1 MRIVSR
7 LRPVL
12 AVLALL
18 LLALAPPA
26 ARAQSTPPAPPLPL
40 TQQQFDQL
48 VDALSKAVAER
59 LKVGETAPA
68 APAPT
73 APAATTTTH
82 TTPAPTTPAAAPAAS
97 APASSSV
104 THPPAATSAAP
115 GAPPMMM
122 MDVAMEE
129 PLSEVFI
136 DVAEKGDAALQQFP
150 ALLEGIARIPRALG
164 PEHNAGRGT
173 GHYLLIL
180 LGSMAAALATEA
192 LLRLALRPPRRYLAS
207 RIEGA
212 ASIWALAALIGLDI
226 VVLTGMWLVTHG
238 LVVTVFAG
246 TEPQARFG
254 FLVLTSL
261 FYWRLYLLIFR
272 VALRPNLPQ
281 ARLALVDDAEARTIY
296 HWTSAVILTAIVLG
310 DIRRILEAMQSP
322 PLVVACAMLVN
333 TALLTSLLIATTV
346 AIRHPVAK
354 WLHGLTQSGEP
365 GPMVT
370 ILARWWLALAI
381 PVFLLLGM
389 ARVYG
394 ALTSLEGIHLAILMT
409 MDVLI
414 GLVAIESFMDK
425 VCRLMR
431 AQTVAGEEP
440 PARERLVEAIMRC
453 IRVAVLLGATSLTI
467 RIWLVYG
474 IGMMDNSRYNA
485 FAGAALPAGA
495 ILLGAYCAWQAVEYV
510 TRLHMDKRP
519 AAAGFDADDSA
530 EAPASRMSTLM
541 PLLRVTL
548 FLVIVVL
555 AFLTVLAQ
563 IGIDVTPLIAGASII
578 GLAIS
583 FGSQTLVKDIVSG
596 VFYLVDDAFRVGE
609 YIDCGRAKGTVEGF
623 TLRSLK
629 LRHQNGQIYTVPFGQ
644 LGQVTN
650 YSRDW
655 TTMKF
660 NLRFARSTD
669 LEKLRKTVKK
679 IGQEM
684 LEDPELK
691 DEFLMPLKMQGVAD
705 IDDTALI
712 VRFKFTV
719 RPNKPTVVRR
729 EAIKRMISQLPLQ
742 DIEFASNTVA
752 VQGLGDAGAAG
763 AGAAVAASARAKAA
777 NDLLQ
782 QMEAEAAA
790 S

>member
-1 MRIVSR
+1 MSVFVRFR
-7 LRPVL
+7 LLP
-12 AVLALL
+12 ALL
-18 LLALAPPA
+18 VLSLLTAMSLP
-26 ARAQSTPPAPPLPL
+26 ARAQTAAPAPAPATTPLPISP
-40 TQQQFDQL
+40 QQFDQL

-59 LKVGETAPA
+59 LKAEGAVPATGTAAQPAAASPAAPAHNTAPAPA
-68 APAPT
+68 APAPSAGGT
-73 APAATTTTH
+73 APGT
-82 TTPAPTTPAAAPAAS
+82 
-97 APASSSV
+97 
-104 THPPAATSAAP
+104 
-115 GAPPMMM
+115 PPMTMNM
-122 MDVAMEE
+122 EMEE

-136 DVAEKGDAALQQFP
+136 AVVEKGEDALQQFP
-150 ALLEGIARIPRALG
+150 ALVEHTARIPMILG
-164 PEHNAGRGT
+164 PELNGGREPGR
-173 GHYLLIL
+173 YLLL
-180 LGSMAAALATEA
+180 LLACVAAALGTEA
-192 LLRLALRPPRRYLAS
+192 LLRLALRPPRRYLGG
-207 RIEGA
+207 RIEGT
-212 ASIWALAALIGLDI
+212 ASIWALSALIGLDI
-226 VVLTGMWLVTHG
+226 LVLTGMWLVTHG
-238 LVVTVFAG
+238 FVVSLFAG

-254 FLVLTSL
+254 YLVLTSV
-261 FYWRLYLLIFR
+261 FYWRLYLLVFR
-272 VALRPNLPQ
+272 IALRPNLPQ
-281 ARLALVDDAEARTIY
+281 ARLAAISDAEALKVYR
-296 HWTSAVILTAIVLG
+296 WTAVVILTAIVLA
-310 DIRRILEAMQSP
+310 DIRRILEGMQSP
-322 PLVVACAMLVN
+322 PLVIACAMLVN
-333 TALLTSLLIATTV
+333 TALLTSLLIATAV
-346 AIRHPVAK
+346 AIREPVAK
-354 WLHGLTQSGEP
+354 WLHGLTQTGQP
-365 GPMVT
+365 GPMVS
-370 ILARWWLALAI
+370 ILSRWWLALAI
-381 PVFLLLGM
+381 PIFLLLGM

-414 GLVAIESFMDK
+414 GLIAIESFMDK
-425 VCRLMR
+425 ICRMMR
-431 AQTVAGEEP
+431 VQTVASEAEGEP
-440 PARERLVEAIMRC
+440 PAEGERSEARERLVEAIMRC
-453 IRVAVLLGATSLTI
+453 IRIAVLLVATSLTV

-485 FAGAALPAGA
+485 FASAALPAGG

-510 TRLHMDKRP
+510 TSLHAGKRP
-519 AAAGFDADDSA
+519 ASGGFEAEDSA

-548 FLVIVVL
+548 TLVIIIL
-555 AFLTVLAQ
+555 AGLTLLSQ

-650 YSRDW
+650 FSRDW

-660 NLRFARSTD
+660 NLRFTRDTD

-679 IGQEM
+679 IGLEM
-684 LEDPELK
+684 AEDPELK

-729 EAIKRMISQLPLQ
+729 EAIKRMIFQLPQ
-742 DIEFASNTVA
+742 QGIEFANNTVA
-752 VQGLGDAGAAG
+752 VQSLAAPELAGAA
-763 AGAAVAASARAKAA
+763 AASARARAA

-782 QMEAEAAA
+782 QVESEAAA